1 MSIFENSRD
10 EIYELAYY
18 TIPGSNGLPVH
29 KKVNM
34 RVKRDIMGNP
44 TETEIYGSWRKGG
57 FWTEKD
63 FEAEEPVQEL
73 MNRIDNLFDTSVVV
87 DDKKFF
93 ESKQKMAKMIENTF
107 KETLIPDHKA
117 KLIQHIP
124 YGADHNAVFAPIDP
138 PRQVM

>member
-44 TETEIYGSWRKGG
+44 TGTEIYGSWRKGG

-87 DDKKFF
+87 DDKRFF
-93 ESKQKMAKMIENTF
+93 ESKQKMVKMIENTF

>member
-1 MSIFENSRD
+1 
-10 EIYELAYY
+10 
-18 TIPGSNGLPVH
+18 
-29 KKVNM
+29 M

-44 TETEIYGSWRKGG
+44 TGTEIYGSWRKGG

-93 ESKQKMAKMIENTF
+93 ESKQKMVKMIENTF

-124 YGADHNAVFAPIDP
+124 YGADHNVVFAPIDP

>member
-44 TETEIYGSWRKGG
+44 TGTEIYGSWRKGG

-93 ESKQKMAKMIENTF
+93 ESKQKMVKMIENTF

-117 KLIQHIP
+117 KLIQYIP

>member
-1 MSIFENSRD
+1 MSIIENSRD

-18 TIPGSNGLPVH
+18 TIPNQNGMPVH
-29 KKVNM
+29 KKINM

-44 TETEIYGSWRKGG
+44 TGTEIFGTWRKGG

-63 FEAEEPVQEL
+63 FEAEEPITEL
-73 MNRIDNLFDTSVVV
+73 MSRIDSLFDVDVVL

-93 ESKQKMAKMIENTF
+93 DAKQKMAKQVETVFNETMIPEY
-107 KETLIPDHKA
+107 KVRLM
-117 KLIQHIP
+117 QHIP
-124 YGADHNAVFAPIDP
+124 YGADHNAMNVPIDP

>member
-44 TETEIYGSWRKGG
+44 TGTEIYGSWRKGG

-93 ESKQKMAKMIENTF
+93 ESKQKMVKMIENTF

>member
-44 TETEIYGSWRKGG
+44 TGTEIYGSWRKGG

-63 FEAEEPVQEL
+63 FEAEEPIQEL

-87 DDKKFF
+87 DDKRFF
-93 ESKQKMAKMIENTF
+93 ESKQKMIKMIENTF

>member
-44 TETEIYGSWRKGG
+44 TGTEIYGSWRKGG

-93 ESKQKMAKMIENTF
+93 ESKQKMIKMIESVF
-107 KETLIPDHKA
+107 KDTLIPDHKA

>member
-44 TETEIYGSWRKGG
+44 TGTEIYGSWRKGG

-73 MNRIDNLFDTSVVV
+73 MNRIDNLFYTSVVV

-93 ESKQKMAKMIENTF
+93 ESKQKMVTMIENTF

>member
-44 TETEIYGSWRKGG
+44 TGTEIYGSWRKGG

-93 ESKQKMAKMIENTF
+93 ESKQKMVKMIENAF

>member
-44 TETEIYGSWRKGG
+44 TGTEIYGSWRKGG

-63 FEAEEPVQEL
+63 FEAEEPIQEL

-87 DDKKFF
+87 DDKRFF
-93 ESKQKMAKMIENTF
+93 ESKQKMIKMIEHTF

>member
-1 MSIFENSRD
+1 
-10 EIYELAYY
+10 
-18 TIPGSNGLPVH
+18 
-29 KKVNM
+29 
-34 RVKRDIMGNP
+34 
-44 TETEIYGSWRKGG
+44 
-57 FWTEKD
+57 
-63 FEAEEPVQEL
+63 
-73 MNRIDNLFDTSVVV
+73 VV

-93 ESKQKMAKMIENTF
+93 ESKQKMVKMIENTF

>member
-44 TETEIYGSWRKGG
+44 TGTEIYGSWRKGG

-93 ESKQKMAKMIENTF
+93 ESKQKMVKMIESTF